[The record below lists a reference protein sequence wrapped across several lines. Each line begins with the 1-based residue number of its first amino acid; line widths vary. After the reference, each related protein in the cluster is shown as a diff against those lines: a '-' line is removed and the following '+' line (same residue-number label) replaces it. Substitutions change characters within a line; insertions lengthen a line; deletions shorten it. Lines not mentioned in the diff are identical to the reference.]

1 MVPNSVQSQKAMNAD
16 GRYMQCRT
24 CEARNTTEKKHL
36 TVSVVVTTTMGA
48 SAVRESGAV
57 PTYLLLSSRTATFK
71 GRSWQTCNVN
81 VAKSDGACVRCPGTR
96 DTA

>member
-1 MVPNSVQSQKAMNAD
+1 MPNSVQSQKAMNAD

-81 VAKSDGACVRCPGTR
+81 VAKSDGAFVRCPGTR
-96 DTA
+96 ATA